1 MKNEEIEKYFYEFLN
16 YGNFNL
22 MNKNIEKIKLVLI
35 FLRSFHKA
43 DIKGIL
49 EFLNDLQLNKEYV
62 F

>member
-1 MKNEEIEKYFYEFLN
+1 MKNEDIEKYFYEFLN

-43 DIKGIL
+43 DIRGIL